1 MRDELHPNVFR
12 EVNERIAE
20 ITGGWHWVDPQGF
33 LCECADGG
41 CTEAVWLTR
50 AQYTSIRADRSRFIT
65 APGHEQAG
73 AARVVER
80 HAAFVVVE
88 TSDNGDT
95 DLLEGSAAAR
105 TPSSA
110 AVRAAHRPRP

>member
-20 ITGGWHWVDPQGF
+20 ITGAWHWVDPQGF

-73 AARVVER
+73 DPEPVVAEGERAEDGSRGRRHSAARR
-80 HAAFVVVE
+80 RALDAK
-88 TSDNGDT
+88 G
-95 DLLEGSAAAR
+95 
-105 TPSSA
+105 
-110 AVRAAHRPRP
+110 AVIPRSTASTRG